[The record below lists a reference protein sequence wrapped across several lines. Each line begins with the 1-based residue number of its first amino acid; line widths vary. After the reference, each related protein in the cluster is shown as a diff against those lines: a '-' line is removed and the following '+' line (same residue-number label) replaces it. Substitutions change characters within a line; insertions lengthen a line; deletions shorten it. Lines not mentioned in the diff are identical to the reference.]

1 MKTSISTSA
10 EVETSIGENQT
21 RPSFWARYKQTINFK
36 SDLKSIFIRS
46 NKNYATL
53 DGARAIT
60 ILLMVLFHVLFGIG
74 KLLGE
79 KVDKFIAE
87 LPGYLSWIWQAQGSD
102 PLFVVCGLLVS
113 YTLFRE
119 YDKSN
124 SIDILRFYKRR
135 MMRIYPLFILA
146 ILLFLP
152 TNERYPGYI
161 LSNLTFIANYFET
174 EGQIVP
180 VGWSLEV
187 QMQFYFLL
195 PFICLLMYAVRW
207 RLLLLVSLCIGAV
220 GYRYW
225 LVLNYPHLFETPFY
239 EIIYDSEFPRVLA
252 DKLYYD
258 LDARIGAFFMGMLVA
273 YLHHYYGRV
282 ITTFFKSN
290 PAVNLFILSLAI
302 YIIVWSFSF
311 PLINKDDD
319 FYKPFNADANIL
331 FLAFNRYSY
340 SFGLS
345 VLLLIALCPANFGRI
360 VKWFLSWPIWHPFAQ
375 LIYSIYLF
383 HFIFIVVGAAIAF
396 GTLDKETITSV
407 SPLQVLAVYLW
418 ALFLT
423 TLFSVFA
430 HIYIEKPFLKIRR
443 V

>member
-1 MKTSISTSA
+1 MKPSTP
-10 EVETSIGENQT
+10 VKIETSIEEAQG
-21 RPSFWARYKQTINFK
+21 RPSFWTRYKQTINFRA
-36 SDLKSIFIRS
+36 DLKSIFFRS
-46 NKNYATL
+46 HKRYATL

-79 KVDKFIAE
+79 KVDQFIAD
-87 LPGYLSWIWQAQGSD
+87 LPSYFSWIWQAQGSD

-119 YDKSN
+119 YDKKG
-124 SIDILRFYKRR
+124 SIDILRFFKRR
-135 MMRIYPLFILA
+135 IMRIYPLFILA

-207 RLLLLVSLCIGAV
+207 RLLLLVSLCVAAI

-225 LVLNYPHLFETPFY
+225 LVLNYPYLFETPFY
-239 EIIYDSEFPRVLA
+239 QIIYDAEFPRELA

-258 LDARIGAFFMGMLVA
+258 LDARIGAFFMGMIVA
-273 YLHHYYGRV
+273 YLHHYYSKV
-282 ITTFFKSN
+282 ITEFFKK
-290 PAVNLFILSLAI
+290 NLFINFLIVALAV
-302 YIIVWSFSF
+302 YIIIWSFSF
-311 PLINKDDD
+311 PLINKEDD
-319 FYKPFNADANIL
+319 FYKPFSVDANIF
-331 FLAFNRYSY
+331 FLAFNRYAY
-340 SFGLS
+340 SFGMS
-345 VLLLIALCPANFGRI
+345 VLLLVALCPAGLGRT
-360 VKWFLSWPIWHPFAQ
+360 VKWFLSWSIWHPFAQ
-375 LIYSIYLF
+375 LIYAIYLF
-383 HFIFIVVGAAIAF
+383 HFLFIVIGAAIAF
-396 GTLDKETITSV
+396 GTLDKQTITSV
-407 SPLQVLAVYLW
+407 TALQVLAVYLW

-423 TLFSVFA
+423 TVFSVFA
-430 HIYIEKPFLKIRR
+430 HIYIEKPFLKLRIA
-443 V
+443 